1 MCISSAGSAAVIC
14 NGVNSNVYGENIWF
28 YCHCFVAFW
37 LVVLYNISVMRC
49 RYVSIRRKVDEG
61 IKQGRV

>member
-1 MCISSAGSAAVIC
+1 MHSDIYFII
-14 NGVNSNVYGENIWF
+14 VYGENRLF

-49 RYVSIRRKVDEG
+49 RYVSIRRKLDEG